1 MHIYLK
7 GNEIGIQQG
16 NLTIGGSDEAPFYRK
31 FIMLNN
37 DEDGCCSKNGVTFRE
52 SIYNYFGVFGKK
64 YKSQCLGSMRIYHNP
79 GIH

>member
-16 NLTIGGSDEAPFYRK
+16 NLTIGSSDEAPFYRK

-52 SIYNYFGVFGKK
+52 SI
-64 YKSQCLGSMRIYHNP
+64 
-79 GIH
+79 